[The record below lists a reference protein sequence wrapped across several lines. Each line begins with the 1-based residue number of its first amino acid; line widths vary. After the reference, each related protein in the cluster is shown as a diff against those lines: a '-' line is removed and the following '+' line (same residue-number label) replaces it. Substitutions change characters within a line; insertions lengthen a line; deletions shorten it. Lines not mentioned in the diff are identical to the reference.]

1 MLLPLVK
8 DEKSK
13 RCFNVKFS
21 IYCFYMKTKILANFK
36 IKTSVALTAA
46 QNFPNF
52 IGDNFFKLMRVEVF
66 QTKL

>member
-1 MLLPLVK
+1 
-8 DEKSK
+8 
-13 RCFNVKFS
+13 
-21 IYCFYMKTKILANFK
+21 MKTKILANFK

-46 QNFPNF
+46 QNFSNF